1 MKTVVLGEP
10 PAALSSLI
18 SQRQRLGQDTHDEI
32 WDGDYHMA
40 PAANGRHGEVQALLT
55 ELLGPL
61 ARTAGLRVTVEFN
74 LGDTTNF
81 RVPDIG
87 IHRQTPHRTWFA
99 TAALVC
105 EVRSPDDESWQKF
118 DFYYDAGVEE
128 VVIFDLDDDTIYW
141 FARGASEYIPVE
153 ASVLLNVSVAEVA
166 GFVAEHSAS

>member
-18 SQRQRLGQDTHDEI
+18 SQRQRLGQNTHDEI
-32 WDGDYHMA
+32 WDGEYHMA

-55 ELLGPL
+55 AFFFPHALQ
-61 ARTAGLRVTVEFN
+61 AGLKTTVEFN
-74 LGDTTNF
+74 LGDTNNF

-87 IHRQTPHRTWFA
+87 IHRQTPHQTWFA

-118 DFYYDAGVEE
+118 DFYFDAGVEE
-128 VVIFDLDDDTIYW
+128 VVVFDLDDDNIHW
-141 FARGASEYIPVE
+141 FARTANEFVPVKASE
-153 ASVLLNVSVAEVA
+153 LLGVTVADVA
-166 GFVAEHSAS
+166 AFVTTHTTP